1 MKFKNVSNATLH
13 LGPNRFV
20 GPNEVF
26 YASEEE
32 SKSFLFQTA
41 ITKNQIIEFI
51 ENVVEPIVE
60 SVLVNVI
67 ENVIKHDVN
76 ESDLSVEAVF
86 DNDKDKH
93 IQDAIHRAKIN
104 NVVSKY
110 EDSNYDDEFDS
121 EAYEMLDSKLEYGNI
136 ENSEFEPKTWSPYDG
151 LQDTSSPS
159 QALDLQVNKMV
170 EENNAPPK
178 MAKIPENTVSA
189 QPPQKEVKN
198 VSPKKKPVIKKSVT
212 SKAKSTPTTK
222 KG

>member
-51 ENVVEPIVE
+51 QNVIEPIAE

-67 ENVIKHDVN
+67 ENAIKHDVN
-76 ESDLSVEAVF
+76 ESVVL
-86 DNDKDKH
+86 DKDKY
-93 IQDAIHRAKIN
+93 IEEAINRAKIN
-104 NVVSKY
+104 KIASQY
-110 EDSNYDDEFDS
+110 EDSNYDNDEFDS
-121 EAYEMLDSKLEYGNI
+121 EAYEVLDGKLDYGDIESK
-136 ENSEFEPKTWSPYDG
+136 EFESKTWSPYEG

-178 MAKIPENTVSA
+178 MSKIPDNVTNA
-189 QPPQKEVKN
+189 QPEKTETKI
-198 VSPKKKPVIKKSVT
+198 VSVKKSAPVKSVSKT
-212 SKAKSTPTTK
+212 KAKPKSPNTTK